1 MNHDVAK
8 NQSSV
13 RGHVTYHVTY
23 HSIQTKQLSVVET
36 VDLCD

>member
-13 RGHVTYHVTY
+13 RGHVTYH
-23 HSIQTKQLSVVET
+23 SIQTTQLSVVET